1 MSGPDY
7 VFTSSSSKTEVLFAQ
22 YYDHILTKVNFR
34 KPPRCSAIL
43 PISKKSRFVHRN
55 TRSFIEVHGPLSEIH
70 RNILAFITS
79 KIHGNFEPIFFD
91 FEMFLTPLYVSKP
104 PLLVIVR

>member
-43 PISKKSRFVHRN
+43 PISKNRI
-55 TRSFIEVHGPLSEIH
+55 RSYYTLKFQNEQL
-70 RNILAFITS
+70 
-79 KIHGNFEPIFFD
+79 K
-91 FEMFLTPLYVSKP
+91 
-104 PLLVIVR
+104 